1 MTNVRH
7 KRAIRKHIARRGQ
20 PVELRLFE
28 VVDGGSEGD
37 FANELMTVETKA
49 IVDTGSGAETDF
61 TIDLVF
67 TDVESDA
74 IVYLRDDVTDGLRAE
89 NFDGDT
95 VRPLIT
101 SVDTTT
107 ESAAT
112 EIKPLYSNPFNR
124 SRIFNVIQA
133 HDWADSGCIVC
144 GCEVDTP
151 TET

>member
-28 VVDGGSEGD
+28 AVDGGSQGD
-37 FANELMTVETKA
+37 FANELMTVESRA
-49 IVDTGSGAETDF
+49 IVDTSGAETDF
-61 TIDLVF
+61 NIDLVF
-67 TDVESDA
+67 TDVESDV
-74 IVYLRDDVTDGLRAE
+74 IVYLRDDVTEGLRAE
-89 NFDGDT
+89 NWDGDT

-101 SVDTTT
+101 SVDTTI

-112 EIKPLYSNPFNR
+112 EIKPLNSNPFNR
-124 SRIFNVIQA
+124 SRIFKVVQA
-133 HDWADSGCIVC
+133 HDWADAGCIVC

-151 TET
+151 TQT